1 MAGFFKNLINK
12 FQNFLFEEVVV
23 DEQGNEKVVDNKVDK
38 NISSRIDVVADYTE
52 IIEEQLTDKEED
64 LEKTIE
70 AKPVVKEK
78 LPEKEVT
85 LKQPEVKKEEKLTK
99 KPSMFVDF
107 DTSKSDSTDKKVE
120 VKDDKV
126 KPAYVPQRVISP
138 IFGSDKDS
146 YAITINNL
154 EYDSEK
160 PKRSVIGTVFSPIF
174 GRDRIIEDTVDEV
187 DEKIANMTTS
197 DFISDDIQTEKKEED
212 LIKEVEEV
220 EPPKPLY
227 AKLTVEEKPVVYLE
241 KTAETKDEV
250 KPIEN
255 VSLFDAERVNK
266 ALNEA
271 KVAFDEIEKAAKP
284 LENTASY
291 ENISLFD

>member
-1 MAGFFKNLINK
+1 MAGFFKNLKNK
-12 FQNFLFEEVVV
+12 FQNFLFEEVEV
-23 DEQGNEKVVDNKVDK
+23 DEQGNEKVIDKNVEK
-38 NISSRIDVVADYTE
+38 NISSRIDVVADYSE
-52 IIEEQLTDKEED
+52 LIEEPLVAEEKE

-70 AKPVVKEK
+70 TKPVEVEK
-78 LPEKEVT
+78 LAEREVV
-85 LKQPEVKKEEKLTK
+85 LKAKEVKKEEKPTK
-99 KPSMFVDF
+99 KSSMFVDF
-107 DTSKSDSTDKKVE
+107 NNVKSENEEKKAE
-120 VKDDKV
+120 EKTEKA
-126 KPAYVPQRVISP
+126 KSAYTPQRVISP

-174 GRDRIIEDTVDEV
+174 GRDRIIENTEDEV

-197 DFISDDIQTEKKEED
+197 DFLSDDVQPEKVEETST
-212 LIKEVEEV
+212 LAEEEKEVS
-220 EPPKPLY
+220 KPVY
-227 AKLTVEEKPVVYLE
+227 TRLTVEEKPVTYVDKKVE
-241 KTAETKDEV
+241 IKVEE

-255 VSLFDAERVNK
+255 VSLFDSERVNK

-284 LENTASY
+284 VENTGSY
-291 ENISLFD
+291 ENLSLFD